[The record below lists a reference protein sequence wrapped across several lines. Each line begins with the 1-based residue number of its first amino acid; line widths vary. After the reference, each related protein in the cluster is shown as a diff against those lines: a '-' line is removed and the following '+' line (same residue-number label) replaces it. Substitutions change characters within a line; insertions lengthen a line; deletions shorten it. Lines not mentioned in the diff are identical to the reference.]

1 MYNKLSEYYWEII
14 KEVVEDRVDKEKSKE
29 NDINDGILTMK
40 VMQLHMSQAVP
51 SVWCPWQ
58 MKIHFGLLLQP
69 LPESL
74 YQVVLK

>member
-51 SVWCPWQ
+51 SVWCP
-58 MKIHFGLLLQP
+58 
-69 LPESL
+69 
-74 YQVVLK
+74 